1 MRSRR
6 MGNAATIVLARA
18 DLSIP
23 GAPEGAVS
31 SADHA
36 DARHS
41 RFFDLV
47 SDSRPDVI
55 VLDLR
60 GAARSGVDTILT
72 VSRRSA
78 VPILVVCDL
87 GQPTKEYRTAGAA
100 DCISGPVDILRLY
113 QSIKRIVGPTG
124 SAGGL
129 VNRAAAMRGVQRT
142 SRQGQHNTTATAARP
157 S

>member
-36 DARHS
+36 DARYS

-47 SDSRPDVI
+47 SDSKPDVI

-60 GAARSGVDTILT
+60 GAARSRVDTILT

-100 DCISGPVDILRLY
+100 DCISGPIDILRLY

-129 VNRAAAMRGVQRT
+129 VNRAAAMRGVRR
-142 SRQGQHNTTATAARP
+142 SRQGQHSTTATAARP

>member
-1 MRSRR
+1 
-6 MGNAATIVLARA
+6 MGSAATIVLARA

-31 SADHA
+31 SAVHA
-36 DARHS
+36 DARCR
-41 RFFDLV
+41 RFFSLV
-47 SDSRPDVI
+47 SDSMPDVI

-60 GAARSGVDTILT
+60 GAARSGIDTILT
-72 VSRRSA
+72 VRGQSA
-78 VPILVVCDL
+78 IPILVVCDP
-87 GQPTKEYRTAGAA
+87 GQPMAKEYRTAGAA

-113 QSIKRIVGPTG
+113 QSIERIIDPTG

-129 VNRAAAMRGVQRT
+129 VNRAAAMCGVQRT
-142 SRQGQHNTTATAARP
+142 NRQGQHNTTATAARP

>member
-1 MRSRR
+1 MSS
-6 MGNAATIVLARA
+6 ASTIVLARA

-23 GAPEGAVS
+23 GMPEDTVS

-36 DARHS
+36 DARHR
-41 RFFDLV
+41 RFFGLV

-60 GAARSGVDTILT
+60 GAARSGIDAILT
-72 VSRRSA
+72 VRRQSA
-78 VPILVVCDL
+78 VPILVVCDP
-87 GQPTKEYRTAGAA
+87 GPMVKEYRTAGAA

-113 QSIKRIVGPTG
+113 QSIERIVGPTG

-129 VNRAAAMRGVQRT
+129 INRAPARLGAQRM
-142 SRQGQHNTTATAARP
+142 SRQRQHNATAAATRT

>member
-1 MRSRR
+1 
-6 MGNAATIVLARA
+6 MGSTATIVLARA

-31 SADHA
+31 STVHA
-36 DARHS
+36 DARCR
-41 RFFDLV
+41 RFFSLV

-60 GAARSGVDTILT
+60 GAARSGIDTILT
-72 VSRRSA
+72 VRRQSA
-78 VPILVVCDL
+78 IPILVVCDP
-87 GQPTKEYRTAGAA
+87 GQPMAKYRTAGAA

-113 QSIKRIVGPTG
+113 RSIERIVGPTG
-124 SAGGL
+124 GAGGL
-129 VNRAAAMRGVQRT
+129 VNRAAAMRDVRRT
-142 SRQGQHNTTATAARP
+142 SRQGQHSTTATAARP